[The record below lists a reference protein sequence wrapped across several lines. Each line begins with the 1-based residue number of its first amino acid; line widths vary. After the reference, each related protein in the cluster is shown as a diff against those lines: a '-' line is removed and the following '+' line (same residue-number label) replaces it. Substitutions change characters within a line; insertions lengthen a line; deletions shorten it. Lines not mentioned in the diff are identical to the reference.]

1 MKTLIENLC
10 GKLKSWGIDPIT
22 LAKAIAIFLIIML
35 VIGLMFIFPTVL
47 KIVVVIA
54 ICVFFI
60 GLIYLMLE

>member
-10 GKLKSWGIDPIT
+10 GKIESWGIDPIT
-22 LAKAIAIFLIIML
+22 LAKAIAIFLIIIL
-35 VIGLMFIFPTVL
+35 VIGLMFIFPIVL
-47 KIVVVIA
+47 KTVTVIA

>member
-10 GKLKSWGIDPIT
+10 GKLESWGIDPIT